1 MSLYDMAY
9 EIKDGAE
16 KSGDKLAKA
25 LNMLSGIS
33 GDDDRE
39 NISDA
44 IGEAIAI
51 VEEVVSEIF

>member
-9 EIKDGAE
+9 EIKDAAE
-16 KSGDKLAKA
+16 KSGVKLAKA

-39 NISDA
+39 NIFDA

-51 VEEVVSEIF
+51 VEEVVSKIF